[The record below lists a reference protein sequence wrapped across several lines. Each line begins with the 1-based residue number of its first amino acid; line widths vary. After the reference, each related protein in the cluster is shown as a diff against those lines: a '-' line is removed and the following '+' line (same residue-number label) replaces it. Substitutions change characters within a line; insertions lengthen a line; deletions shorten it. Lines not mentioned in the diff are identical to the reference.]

1 MFEFL
6 AFLCT
11 VLPLF
16 IGIYAVRTL
25 GRDDANG
32 SDEPPPPPPPLP
44 PAPLLPTAP
53 SRRGRQAGPRSQ
65 DRGPVERL
73 RAPMPQSTRPVLR

>member
-32 SDEPPPPPPPLP
+32 TDEPPPPPSLP
-44 PAPLLPTAP
+44 PAPSLPTAP
-53 SRRGRQAGPRSQ
+53 SRRGHQPTRHRPR
-65 DRGPVERL
+65 DHGPVAR
-73 RAPMPQSTRPVLR
+73 RCAPMPRPASPVLR